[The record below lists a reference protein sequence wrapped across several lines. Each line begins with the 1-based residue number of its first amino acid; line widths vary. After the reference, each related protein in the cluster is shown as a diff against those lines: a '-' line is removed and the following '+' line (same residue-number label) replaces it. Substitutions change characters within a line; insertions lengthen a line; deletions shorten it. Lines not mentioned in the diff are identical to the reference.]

1 MVTIEGISVKTKAVP
16 KRQLI
21 SAWKALTGRPFPQVK
36 AYQLTDED
44 FDRVMR
50 LRRCEEDMEREVEE
64 WGRVLSTRGT
74 DACVFNTKETAIA
87 EYIILVRE
95 SPYHSLEEILKH
107 ELSHIARGDL

>member
-1 MVTIEGISVKTKAVP
+1 MVTIEGITVEAEAVP
-16 KRQLI
+16 KEQLA
-21 SAWKALTGRPFPQVK
+21 SAWRALTSNPFPKVK
-36 AYQLTDED
+36 AFQLKDDD
-44 FDRVMR
+44 FDRVIR
-50 LRRCEEDMEREVEE
+50 LRRCEEDMERELEE

-74 DACVFNTKETAIA
+74 DACVFSAEEVADA